1 MTPTPRFRS
10 HAEQQATLGCAGQL
24 NPKKH
29 PRRYAQQQ
37 EREKLKPHKHIRQ
50 PGSERRTPELV
61 AQARKLS
68 HLHMAEVA
76 RLMNVSRSVLTRLRD
91 DYGLTFAEAVRPSHA
106 DRVRAAA
113 PLVGTMRELA
123 EATDL
128 KYLQV
133 YNLCKKHGIT
143 LGGANGQTPKGS

>member
-1 MTPTPRFRS
+1 MTPTPHFRS
-10 HAEQQATLGCAGQL
+10 HAEQQAALGCAAQL
-24 NPKKH
+24 DPEKH
-29 PRRYAQQQ
+29 PRRHAVQRA
-37 EREKLKPHKHIRQ
+37 REAFKPAKRTHQ
-50 PGSERRTPELV
+50 PDSERRTPELLE
-61 AQARKLS
+61 QARKFS
-68 HLHMAEVA
+68 HLHVSAAA
-76 RLMNVSRSVLTRLRD
+76 RAMGVSRSVLTRLRD

-123 EATDL
+123 EVTDL

-143 LGGANGQTPKGS
+143 LGGGSGKAAEGS